1 MADAFGQ
8 DNISYPPKKSNAS
21 IRGEHLKRAP
31 KTLQTK
37 AIDYLLLK
45 RIVKVAVMKSSNSS
59 NVRKFLV

>member
-31 KTLQTK
+31 KTLRQINPLQTK
-37 AIDYLLLK
+37 GAIDYLL
-45 RIVKVAVMKSSNSS
+45 
-59 NVRKFLV
+59 F